1 MYQLD
6 MGIILDAMRDLQIQ
20 QKCQGRETDV
30 QKTCPGCR
38 APATTSPGHEK
49 VWTTFSAEGQTSR
62 FILPDV
68 CITCNKS
75 LSGPRTHLCECQDC
89 TYMKKSVFMPFESVG
104 QDSDSEDDIIC
115 NNLGW
120 HTFSNMD

>member
-20 QKCQGRETDV
+20 QKMSGQGRPV
-30 QKTCPGCR
+30 QKTCPDCR
-38 APATTSPGHEK
+38 APATISSGHEK

-68 CITCNKS
+68 CINLCRHNS
-75 LSGPRTHLCECQDC
+75 DNVLLLYGWHIFIPNITHIE
-89 TYMKKSVFMPFESVG
+89 KV
-104 QDSDSEDDIIC
+104 SDSEC
-115 NNLGW
+115 SLHLSGN
-120 HTFSNMD
+120 